1 MSIMKELYFH
11 CQILKMRSS
20 SFKNFFLFT
29 VFAIVFAITSTAH
42 AADLSFSLINKQVA
56 AVNADTNLS
65 DDEKKTKL
73 SELNSAADLLK
84 KEASLNKEIEDFD
97 LIQKNSDKILS
108 GLEYEFNSA
117 NSLFGHG
124 APDITAKNSDELNL
138 LINDFT
144 LKQREAQSDLSSA
157 NSDFNNLQT
166 LPSKAQT
173 IISENAL
180 TIQNLTDKINNPEL
194 KLSSFDLSVID
205 KNIEILNKENE
216 FLQRKT
222 LFLTKLQD
230 MATYRIRTATIKNQ
244 YYQECLRKAQT
255 LQNQLLTKD
264 IANTDITDN
273 VISDNPA
280 LKKEL
285 ENNHQISGHIDKQL
299 QQNVQINRQLHDVEA
314 ALETVK
320 QINSD
325 IDEQINRIDG
335 NLILSRLLNRQLEEI
350 PNIELSLN
358 LDELFE
364 LSNYSLQMLQE
375 NLNMYNY
382 EMFFQG

>member
-1 MSIMKELYFH
+1 MKELYFH
-11 CQILKMRSS
+11 CQILKMRRS

-65 DDEKKTKL
+65 DDEKKTKI

-144 LKQREAQSDLSSA
+144 LKQEAQSDLSSA

-255 LQNQLLTKD
+255 LQNQLLTK
-264 IANTDITDN
+264 
-273 VISDNPA
+273 
-280 LKKEL
+280 LK
-285 ENNHQISGHIDKQL
+285 I
-299 QQNVQINRQLHDVEA
+299 
-314 ALETVK
+314 VK
-320 QINSD
+320 
-325 IDEQINRIDG
+325 
-335 NLILSRLLNRQLEEI
+335 L
-350 PNIELSLN
+350 
-358 LDELFE
+358 
-364 LSNYSLQMLQE
+364 Y
-375 NLNMYNY
+375 
-382 EMFFQG
+382 